1 MIANTFSVVTNIVL
15 ICCLLLDI
23 YMVLRMEK
31 NLAVAKAEREEA
43 MRRHSAEI
51 HELRVQM
58 ADDHASH
65 IQSRMKELTGA
76 P

>member
-1 MIANTFSVVTNIVL
+1 MIANTFSIVTNIVL

-31 NLAVAKAEREEA
+31 NLAAAKAEREEA
-43 MRRHSAEI
+43 MRHHSAEI
-51 HELRVQM
+51 HALRVQM
-58 ADDHASH
+58 ADDHEAH